1 MADYDIRDIP
11 IGKANA
17 ITRKQLSKL
26 WNCSDREVRA
36 RIAKLRE
43 EDNGDDYIIASH
55 SSRPGYYRT
64 NDFET
69 IQWFVNEQSKRA
81 RNTFIALRKAR
92 RILKASKEGGGGH
105 EG

>member
-1 MADYDIRDIP
+1 MEKDYDSRDIP

-17 ITRKQLSKL
+17 ITRAQLSHIWK
-26 WNCSDREVRA
+26 CSDREVRA

-43 EDNGDDYIIASH
+43 EDNGDGYIIVSH

-64 NDFET
+64 DDYAT

-81 RNTFIALRKAR
+81 RNTFKPLRKAR
-92 RILKASKEGGGGH
+92 RLLKEGAKDGN
-105 EG
+105 

>member
-36 RIAKLRE
+36 RIAKLRA
-43 EDNGDDYIIASH
+43 EDNGDEYIIASH

-81 RNTFIALRKAR
+81 RNTFKPLKKAR
-92 RILKASKEGGGGH
+92 RLLKGGVKDGK
-105 EG
+105 